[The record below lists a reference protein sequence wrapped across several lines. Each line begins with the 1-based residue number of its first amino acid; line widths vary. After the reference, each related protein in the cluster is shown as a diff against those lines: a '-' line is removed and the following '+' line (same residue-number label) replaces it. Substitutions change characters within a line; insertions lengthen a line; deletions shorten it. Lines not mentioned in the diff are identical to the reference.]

1 MPQSAKPMRVPR
13 LPSSSYFA
21 RCGLVSRTV
30 LLAVTVVA
38 FALLAVFLGTRKTV
52 DTIINDATARNSRIQ
67 AHSLGYALGQ
77 MLAEARNQLLV
88 LAAGSMEKSDMAQR
102 MQFRTKMRDNR
113 YRELAFMDA
122 SRKNAYLLLNHNGEI
137 ITLNPEQMQDIP
149 GSPFRTPGHMQRP
162 DQVLISPPTEVVYPM
177 MRTASGMQSQLA
189 LHVIRFST
197 QVFGRDGAFAGILT
211 LSIDL
216 EALRGAFTS
225 FLATGH
231 DAELMAGAE
240 ELRAVYIDTEGW
252 MIFQNES
259 QADAGKPLRLDA
271 VRVGFHGD
279 FGRAGFSGAFR
290 PGSEN
295 YSYWGMMND
304 IQHGKNGQFSSWLG
318 SSWGDGSLP
327 VETVSYAPVTY
338 QTYAGGPVDV
348 VGGVAVLDSTFTT
361 TRKGTILTLIY
372 AAVFAATLLAVTA
385 LLWAM
390 ARGIA
395 KPLER
400 LESQLREEAG
410 KSVVDQLPQAEEPR
424 EVASLRR
431 TANVL
436 LDRLHFLEL
445 DRDMADSLANARLQ
459 LEPVKNFPRDVVL
472 PADGIVGTSLEI
484 AELKRDIA
492 QAAKVTED
500 VLVVG
505 ETGTGKELV
514 SRAIHEQSR
523 LKDGPF
529 ITINCGA
536 LDEGLLMDTLFGHVK
551 GAYTEAKQARKGAF
565 LAAEGGTLMLDE
577 IGTASLRVQQAL
589 LRALSDRAISPLG
602 SDEFIKFNTR
612 VVAATNADLREE
624 VHLGNFREDL
634 FFRLAVITIRTP
646 PLRQHKADIPL
657 MVSAF
662 MKEGMARAGLTGP
675 LPDISRG
682 ALSQLMHYHWPGN
695 VRELRN
701 CIFRT
706 LTFCEGG
713 IILQRDLQTA
723 PDNGRPDGVRTDSA
737 RSDSRSGVPHPQ
749 KSRHAGQHPGSRE
762 PGKEADGMHSPEGAR
777 QGAPDACVWPD
788 ASHGAAQNETSSET
802 FSTASSA
809 ASKGAS
815 ALAEEDSSAQAQA
828 IAGDLQAAPSKAG
841 TDAGSHAGSHAEN
854 GHGQAERQTES
865 QTRDQAYGQTGR
877 RPDGQASQRS
887 AASEAP
893 PHNAGDSLQE
903 RRMKSL
909 LPEIA
914 RRGSL
919 TRKEYQELAG
929 GVSMRTAQYDLQTL
943 VRQGLLETQGRGP
956 ALRYV
961 YTGKPEASED

>member
-1 MPQSAKPMRVPR
+1 MPQSAKPMRVHR
-13 LPSSSYFA
+13 LSSSSYFA
-21 RCGLVSRTV
+21 RCGLVPRTV

-38 FALLAVFLGTRKTV
+38 AVLLAVFLGTRKTV

-88 LAAGSMEKSDMAQR
+88 LAAGSMEKQDMTQR

-122 SRKNAYLLLNHNGEI
+122 SRKNAYLLLSHNGEI
-137 ITLNPEQMQDIP
+137 ITLNPEQIQDIP

-197 QVFGRDGAFAGILT
+197 QVFGPDGAFAGILT

-231 DAELMAGAE
+231 DAELLAGAE
-240 ELRAVYIDTEGW
+240 QLRAVYIDTEGW
-252 MIFQNES
+252 MVFQNES

-290 PGSEN
+290 PGSDN

-361 TRKGTILTLIY
+361 TRTGTILTLIY
-372 AAVFAATLLAVTA
+372 AGAFAAAILAVTA

-395 KPLER
+395 KPLQR
-400 LESQLREEAG
+400 LEGQLREEAG
-410 KSVVDQLPQAEEPR
+410 KSIVDQLPQADEPR
-424 EVASLRR
+424 EVAALRR
-431 TANVL
+431 TVNVL
-436 LDRLHFLEL
+436 LDRLHFLEQ

-536 LDEGLLMDTLFGHVK
+536 LDESLLMDTLFGHVK
-551 GAYTEAKQARKGAF
+551 GAFTEAKQARKGAF

-602 SDEFIKFNTR
+602 SDEFIKFKTR

-657 MVSAF
+657 MISAF

-723 PDNGRPDGVRTDSA
+723 PDNARPDGART
-737 RSDSRSGVPHPQ
+737 
-749 KSRHAGQHPGSRE
+749 
-762 PGKEADGMHSPEGAR
+762 EGAR
-777 QGAPDACVWPD
+777 GKAARNGAQHPESREDANAAPDGSAASGGSAATGDSAGSDATTPADESQAKRRDSGLADSGSDSFCAWPD
-788 ASHGAAQNETSSET
+788 ALHGSAASAKEHVSGLDAEQPQTDP
-802 FSTASSA
+802 ASSA
-809 ASKGAS
+809 GAS
-815 ALAEEDSSAQAQA
+815 EAGYPRASAGAGRGRKVRARADSGADSREESWADSPA
-828 IAGDLQAAPSKAG
+828 AGK
-841 TDAGSHAGSHAEN
+841 AGSHDAP
-854 GHGQAERQTES
+854 
-865 QTRDQAYGQTGR
+865 
-877 RPDGQASQRS
+877 RP
-887 AASEAP
+887 AP
-893 PHNAGDSLQE
+893 PHHDAGDSLQE
-903 RRMKSL
+903 RRLKSL

-914 RRGSL
+914 SRGTL

-929 GVSMRTAQYDLQTL
+929 GVSMRTAQYDLQML
-943 VRQGLLETQGRGP
+943 VNQGLLEKQGRGP

-961 YTGKPEASED
+961 YTGGDEG

>member
-1 MPQSAKPMRVPR
+1 MPQSAKPMRVHR
-13 LPSSSYFA
+13 LSSSSYFA
-21 RCGLVSRTV
+21 RCGLVPRTV

-38 FALLAVFLGTRKTV
+38 AVLLAVFLGTRKTV

-88 LAAGSMEKSDMAQR
+88 LAAGSMEKQDMTQR

-122 SRKNAYLLLNHNGEI
+122 SRKNAYLLLSHNGEI
-137 ITLNPEQMQDIP
+137 ITLNPEQIQDIP

-197 QVFGRDGAFAGILT
+197 QVFGPDGAFAGILT

-231 DAELMAGAE
+231 DAELLAGAE
-240 ELRAVYIDTEGW
+240 QLRAVYIDTEGW
-252 MIFQNES
+252 MVFQNES

-290 PGSEN
+290 PGSDN

-361 TRKGTILTLIY
+361 TRTGTILTLIY
-372 AAVFAATLLAVTA
+372 AGAFAAAILAVTA

-395 KPLER
+395 KPLQR
-400 LESQLREEAG
+400 LEGQLREEAG
-410 KSVVDQLPQAEEPR
+410 KSIVDQLPQADEPR
-424 EVASLRR
+424 EVAALRR
-431 TANVL
+431 TVNVL
-436 LDRLHFLEL
+436 LDRLHFLEQ

-536 LDEGLLMDTLFGHVK
+536 LDESLLMDTLFGHVK
-551 GAYTEAKQARKGAF
+551 GAFTEAKQARKGAF

-657 MVSAF
+657 MISAF

-723 PDNGRPDGVRTDSA
+723 PDNARPDGA
-737 RSDSRSGVPHPQ
+737 R
-749 KSRHAGQHPGSRE
+749 A
-762 PGKEADGMHSPEGAR
+762 EGAR
-777 QGAPDACVWPD
+777 GKAARNGTQHPESRKDANAAPDGSAASGGSAATGDSAGSDATTPADESQAKRRDSGLADSGSDSFCAWPD
-788 ASHGAAQNETSSET
+788 ASHGSAASAKEHVSGLDAEQPQTDP
-802 FSTASSA
+802 ASSA
-809 ASKGAS
+809 GAS
-815 ALAEEDSSAQAQA
+815 EAGYPRASAGAGRGRKVRARADSGADSREESWADSPA
-828 IAGDLQAAPSKAG
+828 AGK
-841 TDAGSHAGSHAEN
+841 AGSHDAP
-854 GHGQAERQTES
+854 
-865 QTRDQAYGQTGR
+865 
-877 RPDGQASQRS
+877 RP
-887 AASEAP
+887 AP
-893 PHNAGDSLQE
+893 PHHDAGDSLQE
-903 RRMKSL
+903 RRLKSL

-914 RRGSL
+914 SRGTL

-929 GVSMRTAQYDLQTL
+929 GVSMRTAQYDLQML
-943 VRQGLLETQGRGP
+943 VNQGLLEKQGRGP

-961 YTGKPEASED
+961 YTGGDEG

>member
-1 MPQSAKPMRVPR
+1 MPQSAKPMRVHR
-13 LPSSSYFA
+13 LSSSSYFA
-21 RCGLVSRTV
+21 RCGLVPRTV

-38 FALLAVFLGTRKTV
+38 AVLLAVFLGTRKTV

-88 LAAGSMEKSDMAQR
+88 LAAGSMEKQDMTQR

-122 SRKNAYLLLNHNGEI
+122 SRKNAYLLLSHNGEI
-137 ITLNPEQMQDIP
+137 ITLNPEQIQDIP

-197 QVFGRDGAFAGILT
+197 QVFGPDGAFAGILT

-231 DAELMAGAE
+231 DAELLAGAE
-240 ELRAVYIDTEGW
+240 QLRAVYIDTEGW
-252 MIFQNES
+252 MVFQNES

-290 PGSEN
+290 PGSDN

-361 TRKGTILTLIY
+361 TRTGTILTLIY
-372 AAVFAATLLAVTA
+372 AGAFAAAILAVTA

-395 KPLER
+395 KPLQR
-400 LESQLREEAG
+400 LEGQLREEAG
-410 KSVVDQLPQAEEPR
+410 KSIVDQLPQADEPR
-424 EVASLRR
+424 EVAALRR
-431 TANVL
+431 TVNVL
-436 LDRLHFLEL
+436 LDRLHFLEQ

-536 LDEGLLMDTLFGHVK
+536 LDESLLMDTLFGHVK
-551 GAYTEAKQARKGAF
+551 GAFTEAKQARKGAF

-602 SDEFIKFNTR
+602 SDEFIKFKTR

-657 MVSAF
+657 MISAF

-723 PDNGRPDGVRTDSA
+723 PDNARPDGA
-737 RSDSRSGVPHPQ
+737 R
-749 KSRHAGQHPGSRE
+749 A
-762 PGKEADGMHSPEGAR
+762 EGAR
-777 QGAPDACVWPD
+777 GKAARNGGQQPESRDDANAAPDGSTAAGGSAATGDSAGSGAKAPADGSQAKSRDSALADSGSDSFYAWPD
-788 ASHGAAQNETSSET
+788 ASHGSAASAKEHVSGLDAEQPQTAP
-802 FSTASSA
+802 ASSA
-809 ASKGAS
+809 DASEADSSRAS
-815 ALAEEDSSAQAQA
+815 AGAGRGRKVRDRADSGAD
-828 IAGDLQAAPSKAG
+828 AGADSWADSPAAGK
-841 TDAGSHAGSHAEN
+841 AGSHDAP
-854 GHGQAERQTES
+854 
-865 QTRDQAYGQTGR
+865 
-877 RPDGQASQRS
+877 RP
-887 AASEAP
+887 AP
-893 PHNAGDSLQE
+893 PHHDAGDSLQE
-903 RRMKSL
+903 RRLKGL

-914 RRGSL
+914 SRGTL

-929 GVSMRTAQYDLQTL
+929 GVSMRTAQYDLQML
-943 VRQGLLETQGRGP
+943 VNQGLLEKQGRGP

-961 YTGKPEASED
+961 YTGGDEG

>member
-1 MPQSAKPMRVPR
+1 MPQSAKPMRVHR
-13 LPSSSYFA
+13 LSSSSYFA
-21 RCGLVSRTV
+21 RCGLVPRTV

-38 FALLAVFLGTRKTV
+38 AVLLAVFLGTRKTV

-88 LAAGSMEKSDMAQR
+88 LAAGSMEKQDMTQR

-122 SRKNAYLLLNHNGEI
+122 SRKNAYLLLSHNGEI
-137 ITLNPEQMQDIP
+137 ITLNPEQIQDIP

-197 QVFGRDGAFAGILT
+197 QVFGPDGAFAGILT

-231 DAELMAGAE
+231 DAELLAGAE
-240 ELRAVYIDTEGW
+240 QLRAVYIDTEGW
-252 MIFQNES
+252 MVFQNES

-290 PGSEN
+290 PGSDN

-361 TRKGTILTLIY
+361 TRTGTILTLIY
-372 AAVFAATLLAVTA
+372 AGAFAAAILAVTA

-395 KPLER
+395 KPLQR
-400 LESQLREEAG
+400 LEGQLREEAG
-410 KSVVDQLPQAEEPR
+410 KSIVDQLPQADEPR
-424 EVASLRR
+424 EVAALRR
-431 TANVL
+431 TVNVL
-436 LDRLHFLEL
+436 LDRLHFLEQ
-445 DRDMADSLANARLQ
+445 DRDMADSLASAKLQ
-459 LEPVKNFPRDVVL
+459 LEPVKNFPHDVVL

-536 LDEGLLMDTLFGHVK
+536 LDESLLMDTLFGHVK
-551 GAYTEAKQARKGAF
+551 GAFTEAKQARKGAF

-657 MVSAF
+657 MISAF

-723 PDNGRPDGVRTDSA
+723 PDNARPDGA
-737 RSDSRSGVPHPQ
+737 R
-749 KSRHAGQHPGSRE
+749 A
-762 PGKEADGMHSPEGAR
+762 EGAR
-777 QGAPDACVWPD
+777 GKAARNGTQHPESRKDANAAPDGSAASGGSAATGDSAGSDATTPADESQAKRRDSGLADSGSDSFCAWPD
-788 ASHGAAQNETSSET
+788 ASHGSAASAKEHVSGLDAEQPQTDP
-802 FSTASSA
+802 ASSA
-809 ASKGAS
+809 GAS
-815 ALAEEDSSAQAQA
+815 EAGYPRASAGAGRGRKVRARADSGADSREESWADSPA
-828 IAGDLQAAPSKAG
+828 AGK
-841 TDAGSHAGSHAEN
+841 AGSHDAP
-854 GHGQAERQTES
+854 
-865 QTRDQAYGQTGR
+865 
-877 RPDGQASQRS
+877 RP
-887 AASEAP
+887 AP
-893 PHNAGDSLQE
+893 PHHDAGDSLQE
-903 RRMKSL
+903 RRLKSL

-914 RRGSL
+914 SRGTL

-929 GVSMRTAQYDLQTL
+929 GVSMRTAQYDLQML
-943 VRQGLLETQGRGP
+943 VNQGLLEKQGRGP

-961 YTGKPEASED
+961 YTGGDEG